1 MFICSVIVL
10 KFYNFISVNEIF
22 KRRNILI
29 LKFNDV
35 KCMFN
40 FKIMYLEKD
49 KILFDII
56 WNFEFIFLI
65 LYIKL

>member
-35 KCMFN
+35 KCIFN

-49 KILFDII
+49 KILFDITV
-56 WNFEFIFLI
+56 FEI
-65 LYIKL
+65 LNLYF

>member
-56 WNFEFIFLI
+56 
-65 LYIKL
+65 